1 MQKITFKQL
10 VLTGFIATTA
20 CVFILGISSY
30 LSITDL
36 QETDK
41 KVSHTEK
48 VLSQSKDVYQ
58 QLLDA
63 ESSERGYVLTG
74 KKDFLSRYKY
84 AVSLVVP
91 RVEHLKQLVA
101 ENPVQLKNADSL
113 SFYVTQKVAEMQAI
127 IDAHDKSGVEASSSL
142 LKTSRAKAEMDMV
155 RVYVSKIGEIEGQSL
170 VRAKAQNERSV
181 LRTFFIILG
190 GTLVILCLVILLS
203 SLIRRTFRAQ
213 KKIEEEM
220 IETHDQL
227 ALVSKES
234 ERQNWLLEGAVMMD
248 AAMRGAQ
255 TLDERCECIINEM
268 SKYVKADLG
277 AIYITDSR
285 GQALHLRAAYGFP
298 KSLGKKTVKIDEGWT
313 GLSIS
318 QKKNMIFSDV
328 PDDYT
333 KVTSGLGDSVPKSI
347 FIQPIFFQDTV
358 KGVIEL
364 AFAGEVHEDTGP
376 FFEKVVHSIG
386 VSINAAEA
394 RVQMQELVE
403 KTQQQAEELE
413 TQHEELRATNEEL
426 IRKTQLLQVSEEEL
440 MVQQE
445 ELKQTN
451 AEIEEKA
458 QLLEEKNKAIELAK
472 EAIALKAEELE
483 LSSKY
488 KSDFLANMSHELR
501 TPLNS
506 ILILAKILKE
516 NKLQNLS
523 EEQIKYAGVIHNAG
537 SDLLSLINDI
547 LDLSKIESG
556 KVDLTIEEVAL
567 SEIRV
572 DIEMLFKEV
581 ANSKKIKFG
590 YNIEAGIPAAINSDR
605 MRVEQILKNLLSNA
619 FKFTPENGTVS
630 LDVSLAEPGHH
641 YYTDQLKNDDISVL
655 AFKVK
660 DSGIGIPEEKQRVI
674 FEAFQQAD
682 GSTSRKYGGT
692 GLGLSISRQ
701 LANLLGG
708 EIQVESVVNQGS
720 AFTLYL
726 PIAQFVK
733 SEVDANAP
741 ANAELTPAPV
751 AVAAFK
757 ADTHIDVPAE
767 ALKLPDPNKEYTL
780 LIVEDDTYFADIL
793 KDYAEDRGFKTLIA
807 YQGDTGFEMAKKY
820 KPDAIVLDI
829 MLPVLDGWAILK
841 KLKEDEETCDI
852 PVHLMSAKDEKISKA
867 KEEGALGFLRKPVE
881 KEELQ
886 GAFDLLI
893 KETGSVKIS
902 RVLLVEDQQI
912 QSDNLTLQLKAKNI
926 KVEQSFDGAQT
937 MSILSTDTAFD
948 CIILDLKL
956 PDISGLDLLEKI
968 KADERLVKIPVVI
981 NTAMELDKTSMSR
994 VLKHTDVMV
1003 LKNNKS
1009 NDRILDEV
1017 NLFMNKI
1024 RTDEPVP
1031 TKPLPYQVQGKT
1043 STDITTIEKALKNRS
1058 VLVVDD
1064 DMRNIFALTSA
1075 LQEYDLNIQIANNG
1089 IEALKKLDEFPDTDI
1104 VLMDIMMPEMDG
1116 YDAMQ
1121 AIRKQSRFTKLPI
1134 IALTAKAMKADR
1146 EKCIEAGANDYV
1158 SKPVDMDKLLSMMRV
1173 WLS

>member
-1 MQKITFKQL
+1 MQKLTFKQL
-10 VLTGFIATTA
+10 VLSGFLTTMI
-20 CVFILGISSY
+20 CVVILGITS
-30 LSITDL
+30 LFSINDL
-36 QETDK
+36 RSGEK
-41 KVSHTEK
+41 LVAHTEK
-48 VLSQSKDVYQ
+48 VISLNNKVYQ

-63 ESSERGYVLTG
+63 ESSQRGYVLTG
-74 KKDFLSRYKY
+74 KSSFLDQYTN
-84 AVSLVVP
+84 AVSLINP
-91 RVEHLKQLVA
+91 TINNLRGLVSD
-101 ENPVQLKNADSL
+101 NPAQVTNVDSL
-113 SFYVTQKVAEMQAI
+113 NYYVSQKLAEIQGI
-127 IDAHDKSGVEASSSL
+127 IATYDKIGLNASSDLIKNSHT
-142 LKTSRAKAEMDMV
+142 KFHMDMV
-155 RVYVSKIGEIEGQSL
+155 RVHVKKIADAEEQLLIQRKSDNN
-170 VRAKAQNERSV
+170 KSV
-181 LRTFFIILG
+181 NRTIAIVLSGIIVILG
-190 GTLVILCLVILLS
+190 LIILLS
-203 SLIRRTFRAQ
+203 TLIKKTFAEQ
-213 KKIEEEM
+213 KKIEEKNL
-220 IETHDQL
+220 ETNKRLEQ
-227 ALVSKES
+227 VSSES
-234 ERQNWLLEGAVMMD
+234 DRQNWLLEGAVMMD

-255 TLDERCECIINEM
+255 TLDERCECIIEEM
-268 SKYVKADLG
+268 SKYAKADIG
-277 AIYITDSR
+277 TVYIADAK
-285 GQALHLRAAYGFP
+285 GQYLQLRASYGFS
-298 KSLGKKTVKIDEGWT
+298 KDEGKSVIKVDE
-313 GLSIS
+313 GLIGLAVAE
-318 QKKNMIFSDV
+318 KKNLIFNNI
-328 PDDYT
+328 PEDYT
-333 KVTSGLGDSVPKSI
+333 KIGSSLGSTLPKSI
-347 FIQPIFFQDTV
+347 FIQPVFYQETL
-358 KGVIEL
+358 KGIIEL
-364 AFAGEVHEDTGP
+364 AFLQDVPEDTGL
-376 FFEKVVHSIG
+376 FFDKVVHSIG

-394 RVQMQELVE
+394 RVEMQELVE

-458 QLLEEKNKAIELAK
+458 QLLEERNKAIELAR

-516 NKLQNLS
+516 NKQATLT

-556 KVDLTIEEVAL
+556 KIDLSIEEV
-567 SEIRV
+567 SIT
-572 DIEMLFKEV
+572 DIHSDLEMLFKEV
-581 ANSKKIKFG
+581 ANNKKINFLF
-590 YNIEAGIPAAINSDR
+590 NLAPEIPDVINSDR
-605 MRVEQILKNLLSNA
+605 MRVQQVLKNLLSNA
-619 FKFTPENGTVS
+619 FKFTPEKGAVT
-630 LDVSLAEPGHH
+630 LDVSLANAGQH
-641 YYTDQLKNDDISVL
+641 YYSENLKGNDKVIM

-660 DSGIGIPEEKQRVI
+660 DTGIGIPDEKQKVI

-701 LANLLGG
+701 LANILGG

-720 AFTLYL
+720 TFTLYL
-726 PIAQFVK
+726 PVGEFVNVENTETIERY
-733 SEVDANAP
+733 EVIRPAAIMAP
-741 ANAELTPAPV
+741 QEEPVDSAPS
-751 AVAAFK
+751 
-757 ADTHIDVPAE
+757 
-767 ALKLPDPNKEYTL
+767 LMLPDSDKEYTL
-780 LIVEDDTYFADIL
+780 LIIEDDSYFADIL
-793 KDYAEDRGFKTLIA
+793 KDYAEDRGFKALIA
-807 YQGDTGFEMAKKY
+807 YQGDTGFEMARKH

-829 MLPVLDGWAILK
+829 MLPVMDGWSVLK
-841 KLKEDEETCDI
+841 NLKEDETTRDI
-852 PVHLMSAKDEKISKA
+852 PVHLMSARDEKISKA
-867 KEEGALGFLRKPVE
+867 KKGGALGFLRKPLD
-881 KEELQ
+881 KGQLQ
-886 GAFDLLI
+886 DAFDLLI
-893 KETGSVKIS
+893 KETGNIKIS

-912 QSDNLTLQLKAKNI
+912 QSDNLTLQLKSKNI
-926 KVEQSFDGAQT
+926 KVEQSFDGEQT
-937 MSILSTDTAFD
+937 MSILEKDTSFD

-968 KADERLVKIPVVI
+968 KAIDRLSKIPVFI
-981 NTAMELDKTSMSR
+981 NTAMELDQVSMAR

-1024 RTDEPVP
+1024 RTADPVP
-1031 TKPLPYQVQGKT
+1031 TKPLAYQVQNKT
-1043 STDITTIEKALKNRS
+1043 SNDTTTLEKALRNRS

-1089 IEALKKLDEFPDTDI
+1089 FEALKKLEEYPDTDI

-1116 YDAMQ
+1116 YEAMQ
-1121 AIRKQSRFTKLPI
+1121 EIRKQNRFNKLPI

>member
-1 MQKITFKQL
+1 MQKFTFKQL
-10 VLTGFIATTA
+10 VLTGFVATIL
-20 CVFILGISSY
+20 CVIFLGISSY
-30 LSITDL
+30 LSIKDL
-36 QETDK
+36 QKTAQH
-41 KVSHTEK
+41 VSHTEK
-48 VLSQSKDVYQ
+48 ILFLSKEVYQ

-63 ESSERGYVLTG
+63 ESSERGYILTG
-74 KKDFLSRYKY
+74 KQEFLDRYKH
-84 AVSLVVP
+84 AVSFVIP
-91 RVEHLKQLVA
+91 NVETLRQLVSN
-101 ENPVQLKNADSL
+101 NPNQTKNIDSL
-113 SFYVTQKVAEMQAI
+113 GFYVSQKLAEMQVI
-127 IDAHDKSGVEASSSL
+127 VEAHDKGGINASSNL
-142 LKTSRAKAEMDMV
+142 LKTSRAKFDMDMV
-155 RVYVSKIGEIEGQSL
+155 RLYINKIQDIEEVTL
-170 VRAKAQNERSV
+170 VERKASNDASV
-181 LRTFFIILG
+181 FRTITIILG
-190 GTLVILCLVILLS
+190 GTFIVFCLIILLS
-203 SLIRRTFRAQ
+203 SLIKRTFRIQ
-213 KKIEEEM
+213 KEV
-220 IETHDQL
+220 ETK
-227 ALVSKES
+227 ALEANLLLEKVSEDNRKK
-234 ERQNWLLEGAVMMD
+234 NWLLTGSFVIDE
-248 AAMRGAQ
+248 AMRGMQDVDVRAKSV
-255 TLDERCECIINEM
+255 IIEAC
-268 SKYVKADLG
+268 KYLSAEVG
-277 AIYITDSR
+277 AIYLANESGQILQLQGGYAFNNTKGNKTFALGDGLI
-285 GQALHLRAAYGFP
+285 GQAALER
-298 KSLGKKTVKIDEGWT
+298 KRI
-313 GLSIS
+313 
-318 QKKNMIFSDV
+318 IFRDV
-328 PDDYT
+328 PPDHINIS
-333 KVTSGLGDSVPKSI
+333 SGLGKSAPKCI
-347 FIQPIFFQDTV
+347 LIQPFMFQDQL
-358 KGVIEL
+358 KGVMEL
-364 AFAGEVHEDTGP
+364 AFAEDIP
-376 FFEKVVHSIG
+376 DIVLELLDNVIESIG
-386 VSINAAEA
+386 VGINASQN
-394 RVQMQELVE
+394 RVKMQSLFEQ
-403 KTQQQAEELE
+403 TQQQAEELE

-458 QLLEEKNKAIELAK
+458 QLLEERNKAIELAK

-537 SDLLSLINDI
+537 SDLLALINDI

-567 SEIRV
+567 SEIKV

-581 ANSKKIKFG
+581 ANNKKIKFDYRAESG
-590 YNIEAGIPAAINSDR
+590 LPQAINSDR

-619 FKFTPENGTVS
+619 FKFTPENGSVS
-630 LDVSLAEPGHH
+630 LEVSLAEPGRH
-641 YYTDQLKNDDISVL
+641 YYSDKLKGDDISVL
-655 AFKVK
+655 AFKVI
-660 DSGIGIPEEKQRVI
+660 DSGIGIPEDKQKVI

-708 EIQVESVVNQGS
+708 EIQVESAVNQGS
-720 AFTLYL
+720 TFTLYL
-726 PIAQFVK
+726 PIAHYVK
-733 SEVDANAP
+733 NENTATSEAPKAEANHAP
-741 ANAELTPAPV
+741 KVELPV
-751 AVAAFK
+751 LK
-757 ADTHIDVPAE
+757 PAE

-780 LIVEDDTYFADIL
+780 LIIEDDTYFADIL
-793 KDYAEDRGFKTLIA
+793 KDYAEDRGFKALIA
-807 YQGDTGFEMAKKY
+807 YQGDTGVEMAKKH

-829 MLPVLDGWAILK
+829 MLPVFDGWAVLK

-852 PVHLMSAKDEKISKA
+852 PVHLMSAKDEKISRA

-926 KVEQSFDGAQT
+926 KVEQSFDGEQT
-937 MSILSTDTAFD
+937 MNILSNDSSFD

-968 KADERLVKIPVVI
+968 KADARLAQIPVVI
-981 NTAMELDKTSMSR
+981 NTAMELDKASMSR

-1031 TKPLPYQVQGKT
+1031 TKPLPYQVQGKA
-1043 STDITTIEKALKNRS
+1043 SSDTTTLEKALKNRS

-1075 LQEYDLNIQIANNG
+1075 LQEYDLDIQIANNG
-1089 IEALKKLDEFPDTDI
+1089 IEALKKLDEFPNTDI

-1121 AIRKQSRFTKLPI
+1121 AIRKQSRFGKLPI

>member
-1 MQKITFKQL
+1 MQKLTFKQL
-10 VLTGFIATTA
+10 VLSGFLTTIA
-20 CVFILGISSY
+20 CVVVLGIVSL
-30 LSITDL
+30 LSVNDL
-36 QETDK
+36 RADEDLVAQ
-41 KVSHTEK
+41 TERVT
-48 VLSQSKDVYQ
+48 VLNGKVYQ

-63 ESSERGYVLTG
+63 ESSGRGYVLTG
-74 KKDFLSRYKY
+74 KQTFLDQYTHAISLINPTINDLKGL
-84 AVSLVVP
+84 VSD
-91 RVEHLKQLVA
+91 
-101 ENPVQLKNADSL
+101 NPQQANNVDSL
-113 SFYVTQKVAEMQAI
+113 GFYVSQKLETIQSLIATYNKA
-127 IDAHDKSGVEASSSL
+127 GLTGSSDLIKNS
-142 LKTSRAKAEMDMV
+142 TSNSKMDMV
-155 RVYVSKIGEIEGQSL
+155 RLYVKKIANLQDQLLVHQKGGVDKSL
-170 VRAKAQNERSV
+170 F
-181 LRTFFIILG
+181 RTVAVILG
-190 GTLVILCLVILLS
+190 GILVILSLIIVLS
-203 SLIRRTFRAQ
+203 VLIRRTFAEQ
-213 KKIEEEM
+213 KKIEEKNL
-220 IETHDQL
+220 ETNKRLEQ
-227 ALVSKES
+227 VSRES
-234 ERQNWLLEGAVMMD
+234 DRQNWLLEGAVMMD

-255 TLDERCECIINEM
+255 TLDERCICIIEEM
-268 SKYVKADLG
+268 SKYAKADIG
-277 AIYITDSR
+277 AIYTTNST
-285 GQALHLRAAYGFP
+285 GQYLHLRASYGFSKEEGKSVVKADEGLISLAVAER
-298 KSLGKKTVKIDEGWT
+298 KSLVFNEIPE
-313 GLSIS
+313 
-318 QKKNMIFSDV
+318 
-328 PDDYT
+328 DYT
-333 KVTSGLGDSVPKSI
+333 RMSSTLGSTLPKSI
-347 FIQPIFFQDTV
+347 FIQPVFYQDTL
-358 KGVIEL
+358 KAIIEL
-364 AFAGEVHEDTGP
+364 AFLHDVPPDTGS
-376 FFEKVVHSIG
+376 FFDKVVHSIG

-394 RVQMQELVE
+394 RVEMQELVE

-458 QLLEEKNKAIELAK
+458 QLLEERNKAIELAR

-516 NKLQNLS
+516 NKQATLT

-556 KVDLTIEEVAL
+556 KIDLSIEEVSVSDVHYDL
-567 SEIRV
+567 
-572 DIEMLFKEV
+572 EMLFKEV
-581 ANSKKIKFG
+581 ANNKKIDFLFNFAPG
-590 YNIEAGIPAAINSDR
+590 VPDIINSDR
-605 MRVEQILKNLLSNA
+605 MRVQQVLKNLLSNA
-619 FKFTPENGTVS
+619 FKFTPEKGTVT
-630 LDVSLAEPGHH
+630 LDVSLANPGQR
-641 YYTDQLKNDDISVL
+641 YYTDSLKGEDKLIM

-660 DSGIGIPEEKQRVI
+660 DTGIGIPDEKQKVI

-701 LANLLGG
+701 LANILGG

-720 AFTLYL
+720 TFTLYL
-726 PIAQFVK
+726 PVGQFVK
-733 SEVDANAP
+733 VESVDRVENVEVPRP
-741 ANAELTPAPV
+741 AAIMSPKEEPVNTQPALT
-751 AVAAFK
+751 
-757 ADTHIDVPAE
+757 
-767 ALKLPDPNKEYTL
+767 LPDPNKEYTL
-780 LIVEDDTYFADIL
+780 LIIEDDSYFADIL
-793 KDYAEDRGFKTLIA
+793 KDYAEDRGFKALIA
-807 YQGDTGFEMAKKY
+807 YQGDTGFEMAKKH

-829 MLPVLDGWAILK
+829 MLPVMDGWSVLK
-841 KLKEDEETCDI
+841 NLKEDENTRDI
-852 PVHLMSAKDEKISKA
+852 PVHLMSAKDEKVSKA
-867 KEEGALGFLRKPVE
+867 KEGGALGFLRKPLD
-881 KEELQ
+881 KGQLQ
-886 GAFDLLI
+886 SAFDLLI

-902 RVLLVEDQQI
+902 RVLLIEDQQI
-912 QSDNLTLQLKAKNI
+912 QSDNLTLQLKSKNI
-926 KVEQSFDGAQT
+926 KVVQSFDGEQS
-937 MSILSTDTAFD
+937 MSILEEDSAFD

-968 KADERLVKIPVVI
+968 KAIDKLTKIPVFI
-981 NTAMELDKTSMSR
+981 NTAMELDQVSMSR

-1024 RTDEPVP
+1024 RTVDPVP
-1031 TKPLPYQVQGKT
+1031 TKPLGYQIQNSS
-1043 STDITTIEKALKNRS
+1043 STDITTLEKALRNRS

-1089 IEALKKLDEFPDTDI
+1089 FEALKRLEEFPNTDI

-1116 YDAMQ
+1116 YEAMQ
-1121 AIRKQSRFTKLPI
+1121 EIRKQNRFNKLPI

>member
-1 MQKITFKQL
+1 MW
-10 VLTGFIATTA
+10 
-20 CVFILGISSY
+20 SY
-30 LSITDL
+30 LSLNELPFNETNQQVLNRTNVLIFSGIT
-36 QETDK
+36 
-41 KVSHTEK
+41 V
-48 VLSQSKDVYQ
+48 VIG
-58 QLLDA
+58 LL
-63 ESSERGYVLTG
+63 
-74 KKDFLSRYKY
+74 
-84 AVSLVVP
+84 
-91 RVEHLKQLVA
+91 
-101 ENPVQLKNADSL
+101 
-113 SFYVTQKVAEMQAI
+113 
-127 IDAHDKSGVEASSSL
+127 
-142 LKTSRAKAEMDMV
+142 
-155 RVYVSKIGEIEGQSL
+155 
-170 VRAKAQNERSV
+170 
-181 LRTFFIILG
+181 
-190 GTLVILCLVILLS
+190 ILL
-203 SLIRRTFRAQ
+203 FN
-213 KKIEEEM
+213 
-220 IETHDQL
+220 
-227 ALVSKES
+227 LVSKTFKTQTEVEADMHQAHKQLEIIS
-234 ERQNWLLEGAVMMD
+234 HENARQNWLLEGAVMMD
-248 AAMRGAQ
+248 SAMRGAQ
-255 TLDERCECIINEM
+255 TLDERCECIIKEM
-268 SKYVKADLG
+268 SRYVKADLG
-277 AIYITDSR
+277 AIYTADSR
-285 GQALHLRAAYGFP
+285 GQALHLRSTYGFP
-298 KSLGKKTVKIDEGWT
+298 MVNGKKVLKFEDGWVGHAVSEKKSLVFNNIP
-313 GLSIS
+313 
-318 QKKNMIFSDV
+318 SD
-328 PDDYT
+328 YINI
-333 KVTSGLGDSVPKSI
+333 TSGLGNVLPKSI
-347 FIQPIFFQDTV
+347 FIQPIFFQTTL

-364 AFAGEVHEDTGP
+364 SFSGNVPEDTAE
-376 FFEKVVHSIG
+376 FFDKVIHSVG

-458 QLLEEKNKAIELAK
+458 QLLEERNKAIELAR

-516 NKLQNLS
+516 NKPLNLS
-523 EEQIKYAGVIHNAG
+523 DEQIKYAGVIHNAG

-556 KVDLTIEEVAL
+556 KIDLTIEEVAMR
-567 SEIRV
+567 EIKTDV
-572 DIEMLFKEV
+572 EMLFKEV
-581 ANSKKIKFG
+581 ANNKKITFA
-590 YNIEAGIPAAINSDR
+590 YNVAPGLPDNINSDR

-619 FKFTPENGTVS
+619 FKFTPEKGSVM
-630 LDVSLAEPGHH
+630 LDVTLASPNQH
-641 YYTDQLKNDDISVL
+641 YYSDKLKAYEAKVL

-660 DSGIGIPEEKQRVI
+660 DSGIGIPDDKQKVI

-708 EIQVESVVNQGS
+708 EIQVESVVNEGS
-720 AFTLYL
+720 TFTLYL
-726 PIAQFVK
+726 PIADFTA
-733 SEVDANAP
+733 SESSYENAP
-741 ANAELTPAPV
+741 SAAAHTPMIEERKAIIAP
-751 AVAAFK
+751 
-757 ADTHIDVPAE
+757 IE

-780 LIVEDDTYFADIL
+780 LIIEDDTYFADIL

-807 YQGDTGFEMAKKY
+807 YQGDTGFEMAKEH

-829 MLPVLDGWAILK
+829 MLPVIDGWSVLK
-841 KLKEDEETCDI
+841 KLKDSEETQNI
-852 PVHLMSAKDEKISKA
+852 PVHLMSAKDEKISRA

-886 GAFDLLI
+886 NAFDLLI
-893 KETGSVKIS
+893 KETGHVKLS

-912 QSDNLTLQLKAKNI
+912 QSDNLTLQLKTKNI

-937 MSILSTDTAFD
+937 MSILESDSDFD

-968 KADERLVKIPVVI
+968 KSIARLSKIPVVI
-981 NTAMELDKTSMSR
+981 NTAMELDKESMKR

-1024 RTDEPVP
+1024 RTDDPVP
-1031 TKPLPYQVQGKT
+1031 TKPLAYQVSGQASK
-1043 STDITTIEKALKNRS
+1043 DITTLEKALKNRS

-1075 LQEYDLNIQIANNG
+1075 LQEYELNIQIANNG
-1089 IEALKKLDEFPDTDI
+1089 IEALKKLDEFPLTDI

-1146 EKCIEAGANDYV
+1146 EKCIDAGANDYV

>member
-1 MQKITFKQL
+1 MQKYTFKQL
-10 VLTGFIATTA
+10 VLAGFVATVV
-20 CVFILGISSY
+20 CVLILGISSY
-30 LSITDL
+30 ISIKNL
-36 QETDK
+36 QNNKEQ
-41 KVSHTEK
+41 VSRTEK
-48 VLSQSKDVYQ
+48 ILLLSNSVQQ

-63 ESSERGYVLTG
+63 ESNERGYLLTG
-74 KKDFLSRYKY
+74 KQVFFDRYTG
-84 AVSLVVP
+84 VINLINP
-91 RVEHLKQLVA
+91 TINNLRQLVS
-101 ENPVQLKNADSL
+101 ENREQVKNVDSL
-113 SFYVTQKVAEMQAI
+113 GFYASQKLLEMNTI
-127 IDAHDKSGVEASSSL
+127 IEAYNKGGVEASSGL
-142 LKTSRAKAEMDMV
+142 LKTSKAKFYMDMV
-155 RVYVSKIGEIEGQSL
+155 FQHIKKINDSEEALLTKKKEDNDQI
-170 VRAKAQNERSV
+170 VN
-181 LRTFFIILG
+181 RTIGIILG
-190 GTLVILCLVILLS
+190 GITVILCLILFLS
-203 SLIRRTFRAQ
+203 SLIKKTFGSQ
-213 KKIEEEM
+213 KKIEEKM
-220 IETHDQL
+220 SETNSKL
-227 ALVSKES
+227 ELVSKENA
-234 ERQNWLLEGAVMMD
+234 RQNWLLEGAVMMD

-255 TLDERCECIINEM
+255 TLEERCECIIHEM
-268 SKYVKADLG
+268 SKYVKADFG
-277 AIYITDSR
+277 AMYTVDSKR
-285 GQALHLRAAYGFP
+285 QVLNLISCYGFP
-298 KSLGKKTVKIDEGWT
+298 KTSGRKNIRVDEGWT
-313 GLSIS
+313 GLAVGE
-318 QKKNMIFSDV
+318 KKSMIFKDI
-328 PDDYT
+328 PEDYT
-333 KVTSGLGDSVPKSI
+333 KVNSALGDSLPKAI
-347 FIQPIFFQDTV
+347 FIQPIFFQETL

-364 AFAGEVHEDTGP
+364 AFLNDVPQDTAA
-376 FFEKVVHSIG
+376 FFDKVVHSVG

-394 RVQMQELVE
+394 RVQMQDLIE

-458 QLLEEKNKAIELAK
+458 QLLEEKNKAIELAR

-516 NKLQNLS
+516 NKPLNLS

-537 SDLLSLINDI
+537 SDLLALINDI

-556 KVDLTIEEVAL
+556 KVDLSIEDVEVN
-567 SEIRV
+567 EIQV
-572 DIEMLFKEV
+572 DLELLFKEV
-581 ANSKKIKFG
+581 ANTKKINFG
-590 YNIEAGIPAAINSDR
+590 FNIAPEVPDLIKSDR
-605 MRVEQILKNLLSNA
+605 MRVEQIIKNLLSNA
-619 FKFTPENGTVS
+619 FKFTPEKGQVS
-630 LDVSLAEPGHH
+630 IDIELEKPGHH
-641 YYTDQLKNDDISVL
+641 YYSDNLKGNDSTVM
-655 AFKVK
+655 AFRVK
-660 DSGIGIPEEKQRVI
+660 DSGIGIPDDKQKVI

-708 EIQVESVVNQGS
+708 EIQVESIVNQGS
-720 AFTLYL
+720 TFTLYL
-726 PIAQFVK
+726 PIANYVK
-733 SEVDANAP
+733 KDI
-741 ANAELTPAPV
+741 
-751 AVAAFK
+751 K
-757 ADTHIDVPAE
+757 AE
-767 ALKLPDPNKEYTL
+767 AKTPKEVSTQMFAAKPEVFQAAESLKLPDPNKEYTL
-780 LIVEDDTYFADIL
+780 LIIEDDTYFADIL

-807 YQGDTGFEMAKKY
+807 YQGDTGYEMAKEH

-829 MLPVLDGWAILK
+829 MLPVIDGWSVLK
-841 KLKEDEETCDI
+841 KLKDDDITRDI

-867 KEEGALGFLRKPVE
+867 REEGALGFLRKPVE

-886 GAFDLLI
+886 TAFNLLI
-893 KETGSVKIS
+893 KETGNVKLS

-912 QSDNLTLQLKAKNI
+912 QSDNLTLQLKSKNI
-926 KVEQSFDGAQT
+926 KVEQSFDGEQT
-937 MSILSTDTAFD
+937 MTILGKDSSFD

-968 KADERLVKIPVVI
+968 KADERLSKIPVVI
-981 NTAMELDKTSMSR
+981 NTAMELDQASMSR

-1024 RTDEPVP
+1024 RTNDPVP
-1031 TKPLPYQVQGKT
+1031 TKPLPYQVQAKASNDT
-1043 STDITTIEKALKNRS
+1043 TTIEKALKNRS

-1075 LQEYDLNIQIANNG
+1075 LQEYELNIQIANNG

-1121 AIRKQSRFTKLPI
+1121 AIRKQSRFGKLPI

>member
-1 MQKITFKQL
+1 MQNFTFKQL
-10 VLTGFIATTA
+10 VLLGFIATILS
-20 CVFILGISSY
+20 VFILGLWSY
-30 LSITDL
+30 VSINEIPVNVGTHSIL
-36 QETDK
+36 TRTNALLLGGFS
-41 KVSHTEK
+41 VSIAF
-48 VLSQSKDVYQ
+48 LF
-58 QLLDA
+58 LL
-63 ESSERGYVLTG
+63 
-74 KKDFLSRYKY
+74 FN
-84 AVSLVVP
+84 LVN
-91 RVEHLKQLVA
+91 KTF
-101 ENPVQLKNADSL
+101 K
-113 SFYVTQKVAEMQAI
+113 TQK
-127 IDAHDKSGVEASSSL
+127 
-142 LKTSRAKAEMDMV
+142 
-155 RVYVSKIGEIEGQSL
+155 EIEQQMLQTHSQL
-170 VRAKAQNERSV
+170 E
-181 LRTFFIILG
+181 
-190 GTLVILCLVILLS
+190 VIS
-203 SLIRRTFRAQ
+203 HENS
-213 KKIEEEM
+213 
-220 IETHDQL
+220 
-227 ALVSKES
+227 
-234 ERQNWLLEGAVMMD
+234 RQNWLLEGAVMMD
-248 AAMRGAQ
+248 SAMRGAQ
-255 TLDERCECIINEM
+255 TLDERCECIIKEM
-268 SKYVKADLG
+268 SNYVKADLG
-277 AIYITDSR
+277 AIYIADSR
-285 GQALHLRAAYGFP
+285 GQALHLKASYGF
-298 KSLGKKTVKIDEGWT
+298 SMLNGKKVIKVDDGWI
-313 GLSIS
+313 GKAIS
-318 QKKNMIFSDV
+318 EKNSLIYNDI
-328 PDDYT
+328 PKDYIN
-333 KVTSGLGDSVPKSI
+333 VASGLGNVLPKSI
-347 FIQPIFFQDTV
+347 FIQPIFFQTTL

-364 AFAGEVHEDTGP
+364 AFSGVVPEDTAE
-376 FFEKVVHSIG
+376 FFEKVIHSVG

-458 QLLEEKNKAIELAK
+458 QLLEERNKAIELAR
-472 EAIALKAEELE
+472 EAISLKAEELE

-516 NKLQNLS
+516 NKPLTLTD
-523 EEQIKYAGVIHNAG
+523 EQIKYAGVIHNAG
-537 SDLLSLINDI
+537 SDLLTLINDI

-556 KVDLTIEEVAL
+556 KVDLTIEEVAMKDIKL
-567 SEIRV
+567 
-572 DIEMLFKEV
+572 DIEMLFREV
-581 ANSKKIKFG
+581 ANNKKINFA
-590 YNIEAGIPAAINSDR
+590 YNVGQGLPVNVNSDR

-619 FKFTPENGTVS
+619 FKFTPEKGDVT
-630 LDVSLAEPGHH
+630 LDVSIASAEQH
-641 YYTDQLKNDDISVL
+641 YYSEQLKGYDAKIL
-655 AFKVK
+655 AFRVK
-660 DSGIGIPEEKQRVI
+660 DSGIGIPEDKQKVI

-708 EIQVESVVNQGS
+708 EIQVESVENQGS
-720 AFTLYL
+720 TFTLYL
-726 PIAQFVK
+726 PIADFVA
-733 SEVDANAP
+733 SEN
-741 ANAELTPAPV
+741 EAPV
-751 AVAAFK
+751 QEETIAHTPVIEAPKPQAP
-757 ADTHIDVPAE
+757 IIPAE

-780 LIVEDDTYFADIL
+780 LIIEDDTYFADIL
-793 KDYAEDRGFKTLIA
+793 KDYAEDRGFKALIA
-807 YQGDTGFEMAKKY
+807 YQGDTGFEMAKQH

-829 MLPVLDGWAILK
+829 MLPVIDGWSVLK
-841 KLKEDEETCDI
+841 KLKDDPDTFDI

-867 KEEGALGFLRKPVE
+867 KQEGALGFLRKPVE

-886 GAFDLLI
+886 SAFDLLI

-902 RVLLVEDQQI
+902 SVLLVEDQQI
-912 QSDNLTLQLKAKNI
+912 QSDNLTLQLKTKNI
-926 KVEQSFDGAQT
+926 KVEQAFDGEQT
-937 MSILSTDTAFD
+937 MKILEADNNFD

-968 KADERLVKIPVVI
+968 KAIERLSKIPVVI
-981 NTAMELDKTSMSR
+981 NTAMELDKESMSR

-1024 RTDEPVP
+1024 RTVDPVP
-1031 TKPLPYQVQGKT
+1031 VKQLAYQANGNGNGAASK
-1043 STDITTIEKALKNRS
+1043 DMTTIEKALKNRS

-1075 LQEYDLNIQIANNG
+1075 LQEYELNIQIANNG

-1146 EKCIEAGANDYV
+1146 EKCIDAGANDYV